1 MCKSVLPTWVCV
13 PHRCSAY
20 RGQKMGSDHHEL
32 ELQTVVSYHIGAR
45 IQAGSFE
52 RVGSALPC

>member
-1 MCKSVLPTWVCV
+1 MCKSVLPTCVCV

-20 RGQKMGSDHHEL
+20 RGQKVRSDHHEL
-32 ELQTVVSYHIGAR
+32 EVQTVVSHHMGAG

-52 RVGSALPC
+52 RAGSALPC